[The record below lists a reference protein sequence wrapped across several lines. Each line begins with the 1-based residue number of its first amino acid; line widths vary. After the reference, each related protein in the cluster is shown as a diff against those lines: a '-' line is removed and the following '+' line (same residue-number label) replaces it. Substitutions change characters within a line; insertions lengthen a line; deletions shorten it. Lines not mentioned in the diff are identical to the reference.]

1 MTSRVKV
8 FFSVIAM
15 AVSGLFL
22 LVHGVGASGRE
33 APVLPLE
40 KEIARIGFGSGAFQW
55 GEQPIWRAAGASKLD
70 LFIFNGDAIYADF
83 DGEKVFD
90 VTEDILKA
98 QWARFAAVPNFQ
110 WFRSRVPI
118 MATWDN
124 HDYGKHDGGAAFPLK
139 GISKQLFLDFFGEP
153 EGSRRRLSPGVYD
166 AKTIGP
172 VGRRV
177 QVILLDNRYFKS
189 PYVLAGLPPEER
201 KALNLSGSMG
211 KYLPNTEPGAT
222 LLGAAQ
228 WQWLK
233 EQLKKPSEL
242 RFIVSGTQIIPD
254 GKGMEE
260 WGNFP
265 RERKRL
271 FDLIQAM
278 GTKGVYFL
286 TGNVHFSEVSR
297 VFIGATPLYEFTASG
312 LDHTNEKYANAKNT
326 YRVAGPYVEHNFGL
340 VEIDWTSAPSPSV
353 VFKVIGLD
361 GAVAFAYT
369 PEEEAVQ

>member
-1 MTSRVKV
+1 MVLRLMMLFVVVVMFVT
-8 FFSVIAM
+8 
-15 AVSGLFL
+15 GLFSL
-22 LVHGVGASGRE
+22 NHDVGASGRE
-33 APVLPLE
+33 APVLSFE
-40 KEIARIGFGSGAFQW
+40 KEITRIGFGSGAFQW
-55 GEQPIWRAAGASKLD
+55 GDQPIWKAAGASGLD
-70 LFIFNGDAIYADF
+70 LFVFNGDAIYADF

-90 VTEDILKA
+90 VTEDILKE
-98 QWARFAAVPNFQ
+98 QWARLAAIPNFSQ
-110 WFRSRVPI
+110 FRGQVPI

-124 HDYGKHDGGAAFPLK
+124 HDYGRYDGGAAFPLK
-139 GISKQLFLDFFGEP
+139 KISKQLFLDFFGEP
-153 EGSRRRLSPGVYD
+153 EGSLRRLSPGVYD
-166 AKTIGP
+166 AKIIGP

-189 PYVLAGLPPEER
+189 PYVVARLTPEER
-201 KALNLSGSMG
+201 KAQNLSGSMG

-222 LLGAAQ
+222 LLGPAQ

-233 EQLKKPSEL
+233 DQLKKPSEL

-265 RERKRL
+265 RERQRL
-271 FDLIQAM
+271 FDLIQAR

-297 VFIGATPLYEFTASG
+297 VFVGAEPLYEFTASG
-312 LDHTNEKYANAKNT
+312 LDHTNEKYANAKNA
-326 YRVAGPYVEHNFGL
+326 YRVAGPYAEHNFGL
-340 VEIDWTSAPSPSV
+340 VEVDWKSAASPSV

-369 PEEEAVQ
+369 PEEGA